1 MNSGSIELSGQ
12 TIHWQTWG
20 DTRGKPVLALHGW
33 LDNSASFIKLAPQL
47 KDMFIVAIDMAGHG
61 YSDHRPW
68 PGSYN
73 IWDDLIDI
81 LALADHFGWDHFSL
95 LGHSR
100 GAIIAA
106 LFAASQPERIDKLIL
121 LDGIIPEPAKVKDTA
136 KQLGRYLA
144 QHSLRANKASPS
156 YQQFDNAMN
165 ARCKAASMTPSTAM
179 PILDRGL
186 VQGDD
191 RLWRWRSDPRL
202 TMDSAVKF
210 SLEQIDAYV
219 NAISCP
225 ALLLLASEGIA
236 KHEAF
241 VAMLSSWSNIEKIQ
255 FAGSHHF
262 HLEPVSSELAE
273 TINTWF

>member
-1 MNSGSIELSGQ
+1 MSNGSIELSGQ

-20 DTRGKPVLALHGW
+20 DKSDKPVLALHGW
-33 LDNSASFIKLAPQL
+33 LDNSESFIKLAPQL
-47 KDMFIVAIDMAGHG
+47 DGMFIVAIDMPGHG

-81 LALADHFGWDHFSL
+81 LALADHFGWDRFSL

-106 LFAASQPERIDKLIL
+106 LFAASQPERVEKLIL
-121 LDGIIPEPAKVKDTA
+121 LDGIIPGPAKVEDTA

-144 QHSLRANKASPS
+144 QHSLRAEKTSPS
-156 YQQFDNAMN
+156 YNKFDDAMA
-165 ARCKAASMTPSTAM
+165 ARCKAANMTALTAK

-191 RLWRWRSDPRL
+191 HLWRWRSDPRL

-210 SLEQIDAYV
+210 SIEQIEAYV
-219 NAISCP
+219 NAIRCP
-225 ALLLLASEGIA
+225 ALLLLANEGIA
-236 KHEAF
+236 KHETF
-241 VAMLSSWSNIEKIQ
+241 VAMLSAWSNIEKIN
-255 FAGSHHF
+255 FDGSHHF
-262 HLEPVSSELAE
+262 HLEPVAKDIAE
-273 TINTWF
+273 KINAWF

>member
-1 MNSGSIELSGQ
+1 MSNGSIELSGQ

-20 DTRGKPVLALHGW
+20 DKRNKPVLALHGW
-33 LDNSASFIKLAPQL
+33 LDNSESFIKLAPQL
-47 KDMFIVAIDMAGHG
+47 DGMFIVAIDMAGHG

-81 LALADHFGWDHFSL
+81 LALADHFGWDKFSL

-106 LFAASQPERIDKLIL
+106 LFAASQPERVEKLIL
-121 LDGIIPEPAKVKDTA
+121 LDGIIPGPAKVEDTA
-136 KQLGRYLA
+136 KQLGRYLT
-144 QHSLRANKASPS
+144 QHSLRAEKASPS
-156 YQQFDNAMN
+156 YQQFDDAMN
-165 ARCKAASMTPSTAM
+165 ARCKAANMTALTAK

-186 VQGDD
+186 VQGND

-210 SLEQIDAYV
+210 SIEQIDAYV
-219 NAISCP
+219 KAISCP
-225 ALLLLASEGIA
+225 ALLLLANEGIA
-236 KHEAF
+236 KHETF
-241 VAMLSSWSNIEKIQ
+241 VAMLAGWSNIEKIQ
-255 FAGSHHF
+255 FDGSHHF
-262 HLEPVSSELAE
+262 HLEPVATEIAE
-273 TINTWF
+273 KINAWF

>member
-20 DTRGKPVLALHGW
+20 DKRGKPVLALHGW

-81 LALADHFGWDHFSL
+81 LALADHFGWDNFSL

-241 VAMLSSWSNIEKIQ
+241 VAMLSNWSNIEKIQ

-262 HLEPVSSELAE
+262 HLEPVSSKLAE

>member
-1 MNSGSIELSGQ
+1 MSSGSIELSGQ

-20 DTRGKPVLALHGW
+20 DKSNKPVLALHGW
-33 LDNSASFIKLAPQL
+33 LDNSESFIRLAPQL
-47 KDMFIVAIDMAGHG
+47 EDMFIVAIDMPGHG

-81 LALADHFGWDHFSL
+81 LALADHFGWDKFSL

-106 LFAASQPERIDKLIL
+106 LFAASQPERVEKLML
-121 LDGIIPEPAKVKDTA
+121 LDGIIPGPAKIEDTA
-136 KQLGRYLA
+136 KQLGRYLT
-144 QHSLRANKASPS
+144 QHSLRAEKTSPS
-156 YQQFDNAMN
+156 YKQFDDAMA
-165 ARCKAASMTPSTAM
+165 ARCKAANMTALTAK

-191 RLWRWRSDPRL
+191 HLWRWRSDPRL

-219 NAISCP
+219 TAISCP
-225 ALLLLASEGIA
+225 TLLLLASDGIA

-241 VAMLSSWSNIEKIQ
+241 VAMLSAWSNIEKIS
-255 FAGSHHF
+255 FDGSHHF
-262 HLEPVSSELAE
+262 HLEPVTSEIAE
-273 TINTWF
+273 TINAWF